1 MSATHYDPSK
11 TEEKW
16 YQHWES
22 KKYFRS
28 VPDEREPYTIVI
40 PPPNVTGVLHMGH
53 MLNNTIQD
61 VLIRRA
67 RKNGYNACWVPGT
80 DHASIATEA
89 KVVQMLRKEGIKKSD
104 ISREKFLE
112 YAFEWKEK
120 YGGIILEQLK
130 KLGAS
135 CDWDRTRFTMEPSLS
150 KAVIKVFVDLH
161 KKGKLY
167 RGLRMTNWDPEAKTA
182 LSNEEVIYKDE
193 SSQLFHIRYPLADDP
208 AKGIVIATQRPET
221 IMADTAISV
230 HPEDDRYKGWIGKT
244 VLIPL
249 INKPIPIIADEYV
262 DREFG
267 TGALKITPAHDPNDY
282 EIGLRHKL
290 PVVDILT
297 EDGKLNEQAQILVGE
312 DRFIARKKIKGLLQ
326 DAGVLVKLEDY
337 VTSIG
342 HSERTDSV
350 VEPRLTMQWFLDMK
364 DFANVALQAVKSG
377 EVKFFPE
384 SMWNMYFQWL
394 REENVRD
401 WCVSRQLW
409 WGQRIPAWYLK
420 TEESRWKMDGEE
432 VAFVAE
438 TAEQALEIAKEK
450 SGNPNLNLNDLDQ
463 DEDVVDTW
471 FSSWLWPISVFD
483 GFEKQDELRYYYPTN
498 ALVTGWDI
506 MFFWVAR
513 MIMSGYEYADE
524 LLGKNA
530 KGREPFHDVYFTGMV
545 RDNKRRKMSKSLGN
559 SPDALELLA
568 RYGADGVRFGLLL
581 STSAGNDIIFDAPF
595 DQKTN
600 TVLNESK
607 ICEQGRNFCNKI
619 WNALQLVQSWEV
631 NETSQPETNRLAM
644 QWMENKFNRM
654 MAEAE
659 ENFKQYRLSDVLMS
673 YYQLFWDDFCA
684 WFLEVI
690 KPAFDDKGN
699 RMPVDKTTYDFT
711 IRIFEK
717 FMSVLHPFMPFVT
730 EEAWHALQDRKE
742 GDDVIVSPYPEA
754 TSFDEAFIQ
763 PFEQA
768 KDIISKIREARQG
781 RGIPAKE
788 ALKLFVEETADGKKL
803 LEVSGVDALLRKM
816 ANLESAEIIT
826 EEPATAT
833 VSFLSGKVKLY
844 LGIGAAIDEEE
855 EKSRIQK
862 ELDYYNGFVQS
873 VRRKLSN
880 ERFVNNAPKDVVDK
894 ERQKLADGEEK
905 IRLLE
910 ESLARLG

>member
-1 MSATHYDPSK
+1 MSANHYDPSK

-16 YQHWES
+16 YRYWEG

-28 VPDEREPYTIVI
+28 VPDERTPYTIVI

-67 RKNGYNACWVPGT
+67 RKQGFNACWVPGT

-89 KVVQMLRKEGIKKSD
+89 KVVQMLRNKGIKKSD
-104 ISREKFLE
+104 ISREQFLN

-150 KAVIKVFVDLH
+150 RAVTHVFVDLYR
-161 KKGKLY
+161 KGKLY

-182 LSNEEVIYKDE
+182 LSNEEVVYRDE
-193 SSQLFHIRYPLADDP
+193 PSQLFYLRYLLAHDP
-208 AKGIVIATQRPET
+208 SKGIVIATQRPET
-221 IMADTAISV
+221 IMADTAVAV
-230 HPEDDRYKGWIGKT
+230 HPDDDRYKEWIGKT

-282 EIGLRHKL
+282 EIGLRHQL

-297 EDGKLNEQAQILVGE
+297 EDGKLNDQAQILVGE
-312 DRFIARKKIKGLLQ
+312 DRFEARKKIKALLEE
-326 DAGVLVKLEDY
+326 AGALVKTEDY

-342 HSERTDSV
+342 HSERTDAV

-364 DFANVALQAVKSG
+364 DFAKVALEAVNSG
-377 EVKFFPE
+377 EVRFFPE
-384 SMWNMYFQWL
+384 SMWNMYYQWL
-394 REENVRD
+394 RPENVRD
-401 WCVSRQLW
+401 WCISRQLW

-420 TEESRWKMDGEE
+420 TEEGRWTVEGEE
-432 VAFVAE
+432 VPFVAE
-438 TAEQALEIAKEK
+438 TAEEALALAKQK
-450 SGNPNLNLNDLDQ
+450 TGNPNLSLDDLEQ

-483 GFEKQDELRYYYPTN
+483 GFERQDELKYYYPTN

-513 MIMSGYEYADE
+513 MIMSGYEYAE
-524 LLGKNA
+524 TLLGEDC
-530 KGREPFHDVYFTGMV
+530 KGRQPFYDVYFTGMV

-559 SPDALELLA
+559 SPDALELLSK
-568 RYGADGVRFGLLL
+568 YGADGVRFGLLL

-595 DQKTN
+595 DPKTG
-600 TVLNESK
+600 TVRNESK

-619 WNALQLVQSWEV
+619 WNALQLVKSWEV
-631 NETSQPETNRLAM
+631 AEAAPSPTNHLAM
-644 QWMENKFNRM
+644 QWLENKFHRTL
-654 MAEAE
+654 AEAE
-659 ENFKQYRLSDVLMS
+659 ANFKQYRLSDVLMS
-673 YYQLFWDDFCA
+673 FYQLFWDDFCS

-690 KPAFDDKGN
+690 KPGFDDGGK
-699 RMPVDKTTYDFT
+699 RLPIDRATYEFT
-711 IRIFEK
+711 IAIFEK
-717 FMSVLHPFMPFVT
+717 LMSVLHPFMPFVT
-730 EEAWHALQDRKE
+730 EEAWHALRDRAE
-742 GDDVIVSPYPEA
+742 GDDVIVSAWPQA
-754 TSFDEAFIQ
+754 ASFDNALIL

-768 KDIISKIREARQG
+768 KDIISKVREARQG
-781 RGIPAKE
+781 RGISAKE
-788 ALKLFVEETADGKKL
+788 PLRLFAEKTSEAERL
-803 LEVSGVDALLRKM
+803 LAVAGLSDFLRKM
-816 ANLESAEIIT
+816 ANLQSVEIT
-826 EEPATAT
+826 AQEPPAS
-833 VSFLSGKVKLY
+833 VSLLSGKVKLY
-844 LGIGAAIDEEE
+844 LEVGSAIDKAE
-855 EKSRIQK
+855 EKARIQK
-862 ELDYYNGFVQS
+862 ELDYYRGFVEG
-873 VRRKLSN
+873 VKRKLDN
-880 ERFVNNAPKDVVDK
+880 ERFVSNAPEAVVSK

>member
-1 MSATHYDPSK
+1 MSANHYDPSK

-16 YQHWES
+16 YRHWET

-67 RKNGYNACWVPGT
+67 RKMGYNACWVPGT

-89 KVVQMLRKEGIKKSD
+89 KVVQMLRKQGIKKSD
-104 ISREKFLE
+104 ISREEFLQ
-112 YAFEWKEK
+112 YAFQWKEK

-150 KAVIKVFVDLH
+150 RAVIHVFVDLY

-182 LSNEEVIYKDE
+182 LSNEEVIYRDE
-193 SSQLFHIRYPLADDP
+193 PSQLFHIRYPLASDP
-208 AKGIVIATQRPET
+208 SKGIIIATQRPET
-221 IMADTAISV
+221 IMADTAIAV
-230 HPEDDRYKGWIGKT
+230 HPEDERYKDWIGKT

-290 PVVDILT
+290 PVVDILS

-312 DRFIARKKIKGLLQ
+312 DRFEARKKIKGLLEQ
-326 DAGVLVKLEDY
+326 AGALVKLEDY
-337 VTSIG
+337 LTSIG
-342 HSERTDSV
+342 HSERTDAV

-364 DFANVALQAVKSG
+364 DFANVALNAVKSG

-384 SMWNMYFQWL
+384 SMWNMYYQWL
-394 REENVRD
+394 RPENVRD
-401 WCVSRQLW
+401 WCISRQLW

-420 TEESRWKMDGEE
+420 TKEGRWTVNGEE
-432 VAFVAE
+432 QPFVAE
-438 TAEQALEIAKEK
+438 SVEQALELAKEK
-450 SGNPNLNLNDLDQ
+450 TGNPNLSTDDLEQ
-463 DEDVVDTW
+463 DDDVVDTW

-483 GFEKQDELRYYYPTN
+483 GFERQDELKYYYPTN

-513 MIMSGYEYADE
+513 MIMAGYEYAE
-524 LLGKNA
+524 TLLGQDG
-530 KGREPFHDVYFTGMV
+530 KGRQPFYDVYFTGMV

-595 DQKTN
+595 DPKTN
-600 TVLNESK
+600 AVLNESK

-619 WNALQLVQSWEV
+619 WNALQLVKSWKTADV
-631 NETSQPETNRLAM
+631 AQPQTNRLAM
-644 QWMENKFNRM
+644 DWMDNKFNQLLTT
-654 MAEAE
+654 AEA
-659 ENFKQYRLSDVLMS
+659 NFKQYRLSDVLMGF
-673 YYQLFWDDFCA
+673 YQLFWVDFCS
-684 WFLEVI
+684 WFLEVV
-690 KPAFDDKGN
+690 KPAFDEKGN
-699 RMPVDKTTYDFT
+699 RLPVDKTTYDFT
-711 IRIFEK
+711 LNIFEK

-730 EEAWHALQDRKE
+730 EEAWHALKEREE
-742 GDDVIVSPYPEA
+742 GDDVIISPYPEA
-754 TSFDEAFIQ
+754 GSCNEALIE
-763 PFEQA
+763 PFELA
-768 KDIISKIREARQG
+768 KDIISKVREARQA
-781 RGIPAKE
+781 RGIPARE
-788 ALKLFVEETADGKKL
+788 MLNLFVESTPDAENL
-803 LEVSGVDALLRKM
+803 LAVPGVVDLLRKM
-816 ANLESAEIIT
+816 ANLESVSLT
-826 EEPATAT
+826 SEEPPAT

-844 LGIGAAIDEEE
+844 LEIGAAIDEEE
-855 EKSRIQK
+855 EIARIQK
-862 ELDYYNGFVQS
+862 ELDYYRGFTES
-873 VRRKLSN
+873 VKRKLSN
-880 ERFVNNAPKDVVDK
+880 ERFVNNAPPAVVNK

-910 ESLARLG
+910 ESLARMKG